1 MAWATPD
8 PARKLPSVNYLDLAE
23 RSWPVLNRL
32 MDVHTWVY
40 RASGG
45 RIGEH
50 VPFVKAPMLLLD
62 HVGARS
68 GAHRTSALL
77 YIADGD
83 EVAIIASKG
92 GFPKHPAWYHNLKAN
107 PETSVQIGSE
117 RRPVRARE
125 ATPEERARI
134 WKRAVELWPQ
144 YAAYQAR
151 TERQI
156 PVVVLERRPS

>member
-1 MAWATPD
+1 
-8 PARKLPSVNYLDLAE
+8 VGYLDLAD

-32 MDVHTWVY
+32 MGVHAWIY

-45 RIGEH
+45 RVGEH

-62 HVGARS
+62 HVGTRT
-68 GAHRTSALL
+68 GAHRTSPLL

-107 PETSVQIGSE
+107 PETSVQIGPE

-125 ATPEERARI
+125 ATPAERERI
-134 WKRAVELWPQ
+134 WNRAVELWPQ
-144 YAAYQAR
+144 YAEYQAR
-151 TERQI
+151 TDRQI
-156 PVVVLERRPS
+156 PVVVLERRAS